1 MRKKTMKAV
10 ALAAMAGMLFQLGG
24 CLNLNQL
31 LRQGMFYFAFEYLT
45 DQDTVADIF
54 VD

>member
-31 LRQGMFYFAFEYLT
+31 LRQAVNYAILEFAT
-45 DQDTVADIF
+45 DNTGVFDLF
-54 VD
+54 PG